1 MLILVEVQ
9 QQFLVVCP
17 GGGIPAGRSTLL
29 MIGGQGFNSLWTQT
43 QTGRSVSA
51 QDTDKDGRP
60 HLKPR
65 QSCKNHL
72 QVKSEQTNSLECRRD
87 SELFLKVIS
96 RFFY

>member
-72 QVKSEQTNSLECRRD
+72 KVKSEQTNSLESRRD
-87 SELFLKVIS
+87 SD
-96 RFFY
+96 